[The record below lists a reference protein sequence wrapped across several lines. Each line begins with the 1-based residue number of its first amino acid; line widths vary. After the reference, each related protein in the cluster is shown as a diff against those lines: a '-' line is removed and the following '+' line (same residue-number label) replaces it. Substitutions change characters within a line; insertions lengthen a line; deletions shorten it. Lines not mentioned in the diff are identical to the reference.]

1 MTKSNYPTR
10 SQPISFGKA
19 QRRENQTHHGSQ
31 QIATNLPLASGTGSF
46 RLLVL
51 CLQVSWPDREVTLSD
66 RPEVNHQEVTGMT
79 MRRRMSHVLI
89 WTVCAG
95 VLPIAV
101 AAQDVDQDDETTE
114 EETEEQEAEEEN
126 LFRDFERLSE
136 GAEVSPGF
144 FDLYMKE
151 GRLYLAVP
159 ADRLDQEFLMDSR
172 IARGIGAG
180 GLFGGTTLNTFE
192 MDLMAF
198 EKHGENVYLVQRPH
212 RFSAPTDA
220 RAQAAVDIS
229 FGSSIVQTADVEAV
243 RPDSALVVD
252 VTGWFVSDFSGVGRI
267 TRGATR
273 GSNGQGGSTNF
284 DRSRSY
290 IESVSSFPENTN
302 IRATLTF
309 RSGQSG
315 SVPSVPDGRYI
326 PVTIHYTLAKL
337 PEQPMERR
345 VADDRVGNFM
355 TVHKDFSVEDSTFFR
370 RYVNRWRLEPGERVG
385 ALRRPVEPITYYIDR
400 NVPDEY
406 RGWFKEGVENWN
418 TAFEAAG
425 WVDAVRALDLPEDA
439 DPNDIRYSVLRWN
452 TSDDPNYSAIGPSK
466 VDPRTG
472 EILDA
477 DILFEANMFR
487 GFRNTWRNIVNPV
500 TAAEAFE
507 MALGVGEFEISD
519 PNEQRLELPGFA
531 SALESQGAL
540 AGLVL
545 AASDELDPGDP
556 LPSELLRQYTMWVV
570 MHEVGHT
577 LGLQHNFRSSAS
589 TPMDQLHNRS
599 FTRINGV
606 YSSVMEYPTVNL
618 APPGE
623 DIGDY
628 YTYNAGSYDR
638 WAISYA
644 YTRSADDAN
653 DIARRVSE
661 LGHMYGN
668 ESGGG
673 GALDPSIN
681 TYDLGA
687 DPLAWGAERS
697 ALIRDLLPKV
707 PEYSLQDNSPF
718 VDVTN
723 AYTQLMNEYARALAP
738 AVKYIG
744 GQYMNRDHVGDGRD
758 PFVNVPRAKQMEAL
772 DLIVDRLFAEG
783 ALAVAP
789 EVLQSFGVNGFSH
802 WGSQRTTGGR
812 YDYPFHSRTLGLQSS
827 VLSQILNP
835 SRLARIRDAETK
847 FGTGEVATIPEVM
860 ASLTTA
866 IWSELGLGT
875 ISADRRDLQRAYL
888 ESMERLVVSPANGTP
903 ADARA
908 VARWELAQLRD
919 RIDSAQAQAQDG
931 YTRAHLFEALARV
944 DKTLEAGLEAE
955 AN

>member
-1 MTKSNYPTR
+1 
-10 SQPISFGKA
+10 
-19 QRRENQTHHGSQ
+19 
-31 QIATNLPLASGTGSF
+31 
-46 RLLVL
+46 
-51 CLQVSWPDREVTLSD
+51 
-66 RPEVNHQEVTGMT
+66 MT
-79 MRRRMSHVLI
+79 MPRRTSHVFV
-89 WTVCAG
+89 WTVFAIA
-95 VLPIAV
+95 LPIGAV
-101 AAQDVDQDDETTE
+101 AQDVTQDVTE
-114 EETEEQEAEEEN
+114 EEEVQEQVQEEN
-126 LFRDFERLSE
+126 PYRDFERLVE

-144 FDLYMKE
+144 FDLYLKE

-159 ADRLDQEFLMDSR
+159 TDRLGQDFLMDAR
-172 IARGIGAG
+172 IARGIGAA
-180 GLFGGTTLNTFE
+180 GLFGGTTISTFE

-198 EKHGENVYLVQRPH
+198 EKHGEDVYLVQRPH
-212 RFSAPTDA
+212 RFGAASDA
-220 RAQAAVDIS
+220 RAQSAVDIS
-229 FGSSIVQTADVEAV
+229 FGSSVVRTADVEAV
-243 RPDSALVVD
+243 RPDSALVVE
-252 VTGWFVSDFSGVGRI
+252 VTSWFLSDLSGVGRI
-267 TRGATR
+267 TRGAAR

-290 IESVSSFPENTN
+290 IETVSSFPENTN
-302 IRATLTF
+302 IRAMLTF
-309 RSGQSG
+309 RSGQPRA
-315 SVPSVPDGRYI
+315 VPSVPDGRYI

-337 PEQPMERR
+337 PERPMERR

-385 ALRRPVEPITYYIDR
+385 DLRRPVEPITYYIDR

-425 WVDAVRALDLPEDA
+425 WVDAIRALDLPEDA

-452 TSDDPNYSAIGPSK
+452 TSDDPGYNAIGPSK

-507 MALGVGEFEISD
+507 MALGVGEFEITD
-519 PNEQRLELPGFA
+519 PNAQMLELPGFS
-531 SALESQGAL
+531 SALEAQGAL

-545 AASDELDPGDP
+545 AARGEMDPGDP
-556 LPSELLRQYTMWVV
+556 LPGELLRQYTMWVV

-589 TPMDQLHNRS
+589 TPMDQLHNRA
-599 FTRINGV
+599 FTGANGV

-623 DIGDY
+623 EIGDY
-628 YTYNAGSYDR
+628 YTYDAGSYDR

-644 YTRSADDAN
+644 YTRRQDDAN
-653 DIARRVSE
+653 DIARGVAD

-673 GALDPSIN
+673 GALDPTIN

-697 ALIRDLLPKV
+697 ALIRDLLPRV
-707 PEYSLQDNSPF
+707 PEYALQENSPF
-718 VDVTN
+718 VHVTN
-723 AYTQLMNEYARALAP
+723 AYTQLMSEYARAVAP

-758 PFVNVPRAKQMEAL
+758 PFVNVPKAKQLEAL
-772 DLIVDRLFAEG
+772 ELLIDRIFAEG
-783 ALAVAP
+783 ALAVPP
-789 EVLQSFGVNGFSH
+789 EVLQSFGVNGSSH
-802 WGSQRTTGGR
+802 WGTDRTTAGR

-827 VLSQILNP
+827 ILNQILNP
-835 SRLARIRDAETK
+835 SRLSRIRDAETK
-847 FGTGEVATIPEVM
+847 FGADQVATIPEVM

-888 ESMERLVVSPANGTP
+888 DTMARLVVSPASGTP

-919 RIDSAQAQAQDG
+919 RIDSAQSQALDG
-931 YTRAHLFEALARV
+931 YTRGHLFEALARV
-944 DKTLEAGLEAE
+944 DKTLDAGLDAE
-955 AN
+955 VN